1 MKKWN
6 FKAKNSPQK
15 ISERIQTTL
24 ESIKGIEFNVG
35 HQKSNSINFK
45 IRKRILYPFYLYFLN
60 SIVVNGKL
68 SKSNI
73 ENETNVEISFQQHF
87 LWNFVIYSNILVG
100 LGIITYL
107 ITGKNTNPLTYLIG
121 IIIMSIG
128 FILWIAIQKKYVKN
142 IQEYKTLIS
151 DILEKS

>member
-15 ISERIQTTL
+15 ISEKIQITL
-24 ESIKGIEFNVG
+24 ESIKGLEFNVG

-73 ENETNVEISFQQHF
+73 ENETDVEISFHQHF

-107 ITGKNTNPLTYLIG
+107 ITGKDTNPLTYLIG